1 MASAIGNQPYPGDK
15 YIALKAIKEIFG
27 KKEDNEI

>member
-1 MASAIGNQPYPGDK
+1 MASAVGNQPYPGDK

-27 KKEDNEI
+27 RGKENEI